1 MAYEAEG
8 LTFSGKIRE
17 SASGLLALPGGQDSL
32 TSSHNNL
39 RRRNFRFCY
48 SPLFFFFNVT
58 WLLWVLVVAHGI
70 FDLRGSMRDL

>member
-48 SPLFFFFNVT
+48 SPLFFFFKCYLAALGLGCGT
-58 WLLWVLVVAHGI
+58 WH
-70 FDLRGSMRDL
+70 F